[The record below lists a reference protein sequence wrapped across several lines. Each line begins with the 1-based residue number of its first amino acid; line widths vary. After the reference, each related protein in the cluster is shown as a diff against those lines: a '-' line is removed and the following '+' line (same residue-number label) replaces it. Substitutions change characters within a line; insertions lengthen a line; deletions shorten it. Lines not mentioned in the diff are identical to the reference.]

1 MSNKRVFF
9 FFLLLKLRANNCV
22 VLIVECFR
30 PHQFSSEIVTIFC
43 EVVRNM
49 HRDYSVLLYYHSQ
62 HNTVDLRALV
72 RHVIIPEIATK
83 LRGYKLL

>member
-1 MSNKRVFF
+1 MI
-9 FFLLLKLRANNCV
+9 
-22 VLIVECFR
+22 LIVECSR

-43 EVVRNM
+43 EFVRNM

-72 RHVIIPEIATK
+72 LVLPSVRHVIIPEIATK
-83 LRGYKLL
+83 LRGYKLLYDMTFRR